1 MHRSKRIREWKKFYA
16 EYKKK
21 ICQKRKCRYT
31 LREPKNKLKQMY
43 IDKLHDQLLADP
55 KTKSKVMK
63 AFKSHPLADKVPN
76 ASCDTVCRLA
86 AQKLSQLTTNLEE
99 SK

>member
-1 MHRSKRIREWKKFYA
+1 M
-16 EYKKK
+16 
-21 ICQKRKCRYT
+21 QT
-31 LREPKNKLKQMY
+31 GL
-43 IDKLHDQLLADP
+43 
-55 KTKSKVMK
+55 KVMK
-63 AFKSHPLADKVPN
+63 AFKSQPLADKVPN